1 MVSRKAC
8 QKEKHQILEVDGL
21 QHLKNTLGSTSV
33 GQEQE
38 FEATLGTGSPRL
50 ETWRLQKHA
59 WFFFFFFSNLQSS
72 SFIEPVCVMFCDWSG
87 SVMCHTFSYSGS
99 RKSFGSTRT
108 LNWINNSRQVCC
120 FIRILPFTR
129 PVLPYK
135 SCNAHMVWK
144 TDNEPQHT
152 QKNDHKAEDKR
163 VNKEKE
169 VNDRRWR

>member
-1 MVSRKAC
+1 M
-8 QKEKHQILEVDGL
+8 GF
-21 QHLKNTLGSTSV
+21 N
-33 GQEQE
+33 
-38 FEATLGTGSPRL
+38 
-50 ETWRLQKHA
+50 TWRTHWVPLLLAKNKNLRPHWAQDHPDWKLEDCKNMPV
-59 WFFFFFFSNLQSS
+59 FFSNLQSS

-144 TDNEPQHT
+144 TENEPQHT

-169 VNDRRWR
+169 VNDRRWRWNKKKDELLVRS